1 MTESY
6 YSTEYGKMHL
16 SSIEKFYE
24 SEEGQALKGKIN
36 LIFTSPPFPL
46 KRKKSYGN
54 FNGIDYLTWM
64 KYVSTILSEFLTEDG
79 SIVIEMGN
87 AWECGQPTFST
98 LPIEALLE
106 FKRSS
111 NLYLC
116 QEFIH
121 HNPSRLPT
129 PIEWVNKRRIRVK
142 DSFTRIWWLSKCT
155 NPKANNRK
163 ILVPYSKSMKKL
175 LSTTNYNSGL
185 RPSEHVIGS
194 SSFNND
200 NGGAIPSN
208 VLIASN
214 TSAKDLYLDYCK
226 SYNLPIHPAR
236 MAKEI
241 PEFFIRFLTEKND
254 LVLDPFSGSNTTG
267 FVAEQLG
274 RNWVSIEE
282 NTSYFEGS
290 KGRFSN
296 IFMAE

>member
-1 MTESY
+1 MY
-6 YSTEYGKMHL
+6 L
-16 SSIEKFYE
+16 SSIENFSK
-24 SEEGQALKGKIN
+24 SADGDALKGKVN

-54 FNGIDYLTWM
+54 FNGMDYLDWM
-64 KYVSTILSEFLTEDG
+64 KYISILLSEFLTEDG

-106 FKRSS
+106 FKKSS
-111 NLYLC
+111 SLHLC

-142 DSFTRIWWLSKCT
+142 DSFTRIWWLSK
-155 NPKANNRK
+155 NPDPKANNRN
-163 ILVPYSKSMKKL
+163 ILVPYSKSMEKL
-175 LSTTNYNSGL
+175 LKTNNYNSGL
-185 RPSEHVIGS
+185 RPSEHIIGE
-194 SSFNND
+194 SSFNCD

-214 TSAKDLYLDYCK
+214 TSAKDAYLNYCK
-226 SYNLPIHPAR
+226 TNQLPIHPAR

-241 PEFFIRFLTEKND
+241 PEFFIRYLTEEND
-254 LVLDPFSGSNTTG
+254 LILDPFSGSNTTG

-274 RNWVSIEE
+274 RKWISVEE
-282 NTSYFEGS
+282 NLNYFEGS
-290 KGRFSN
+290 KGRF
-296 IFMAE
+296 IK